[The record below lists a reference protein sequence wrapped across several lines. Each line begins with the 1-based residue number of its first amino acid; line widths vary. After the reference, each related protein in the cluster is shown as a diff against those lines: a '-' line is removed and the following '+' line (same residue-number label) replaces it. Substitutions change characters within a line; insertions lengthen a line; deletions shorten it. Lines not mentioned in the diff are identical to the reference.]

1 MILIEFLYRTGFR
14 LTNPVEAR
22 IAHWLRGMRHAG
34 VPRGD
39 LKGHLVAAINLY
51 LDWLD
56 GRIQIANAESHPFP
70 ISRPDSGSIRPGPA
84 ISNRDAPAVSAKA
97 SLDPSPKDCPDVS
110 SQDASVLSPQGQSG
124 DVSPLGGDHG
134 SRPASGAG
142 KSGSDGTDSSFGTLA
157 KYVDDF

>member
-1 MILIEFLYRTGFR
+1 MTSSPGAMIEYLYRTGFR

-22 IAHWLRGMRHAG
+22 IAHWLRGLRHAG

-56 GRIQIANAESHPFP
+56 GRIQIANTESYPFP
-70 ISRPDSGSIRPGPA
+70 ISRPESANGNRRDDHGAAVPA
-84 ISNRDAPAVSAKA
+84 SPTSSPPDA
-97 SLDPSPKDCPDVS
+97 PDVS
-110 SQDASVLSPQGQSG
+110 SQGSPDASPPGQSG
-124 DVSPLGGDHG
+124 DTPAPVSPSPG
-134 SRPASGAG
+134 SP
-142 KSGSDGTDSSFGTLA
+142 GSVGTDSSFGTLA